1 MNRIMSGSVLSLLL
15 VAGFAQSARSE
26 LYIGNGTVQ
35 FGHHGGH
42 HPDRHSGYRTRFE
55 HRNRGFGGQ
64 IYIQGDERTVIRER
78 TTVFGGGD
86 RPTVIL
92 REAEAVRPGRFGGE
106 VYYDR
111 DGDYRGGDYRGGDYR
126 DGDYRNDGR
135 DRYDPFYRRTVERS
149 PINQD
154 PFPVIQPQTPIYQAP
169 IYQPHPYP
177 QIQRTYFRTCT
188 TTIEG
193 VRTCN

>member
-1 MNRIMSGSVLSLLL
+1 MNKMMSGSVLSLLL

-35 FGHHGGH
+35 FGHGDGGH
-42 HPDRHSGYRTRFE
+42 RPDRHRNSDYRPHFE
-55 HRNRGFGGQ
+55 NRDRGFGGQ

-78 TTVFGGGD
+78 TTVFGPGGD
-86 RPTVIL
+86 WPTVIL
-92 REAEAVRPGRFGGE
+92 RESESVRPGSFGGE
-106 VYYDR
+106 IYYDR
-111 DGDYRGGDYRGGDYR
+111 NGDYR

-135 DRYDPFYRRTVERS
+135 YDPFYRRTVERT
-149 PINQD
+149 PISQD
-154 PFPVIQPQTPIYQAP
+154 PFTLIQPVYHRPIDPAPVYQTPVYQ
-169 IYQPHPYP
+169 HP
-177 QIQRTYFRTCT
+177 QQRTYFRTCT

>member
-15 VAGFAQSARSE
+15 VAGLAQSARSE

-42 HPDRHSGYRTRFE
+42 HPDRHSDYRPRFE
-55 HRNRGFGGQ
+55 NRDRGFGGQ

-111 DGDYRGGDYRGGDYR
+111 GGDYR
-126 DGDYRNDGR
+126 DGDYRDG
-135 DRYDPFYRRTVERS
+135 DYRYDPFYRRTVERT

-154 PFPVIQPQTPIYQAP
+154 PFAIIQPQTSIYQAP
-169 IYQPHPYP
+169 IYQTPVHPYP